1 MRLLIMPAGQ
11 KHIHAKRYMT
21 KFRGFV
27 DKPLYG
33 FPSLE
38 LLKIPLLQGFFIY
51 KTFSRGQ
58 LFF

>member
-1 MRLLIMPAGQ
+1 MPAGQ